1 MKSNKLFISLATLA
15 VVGGFAGLS
24 SCNTS
29 YDAGLLS
36 GKSSYLV
43 ELKGAQHGGQYVLR
57 AA

>member
-43 ELKGAQHGGQYVLR
+43 ELR
-57 AA
+57 